1 MIKNLFRKRNRKPSR
16 KVSRK
21 SFFEPLEER
30 RLLAGDIF
38 EANDSPG
45 NATRLG
51 NVADLRTLSATV
63 HAVQPTFSGVGA
75 PSHVFDVSR
84 VPNPDWYQF
93 SPETSGQTRIS
104 LDSSNG
110 VYMSLYDSSNNRIS
124 TTLGASSR
132 LRGDIV
138 ADLNAG
144 EQYFLLVTASTT
156 TTTTTSTGTSS
167 PISASTGGAGSRV
180 TTRGQGSRDQRYGSG
195 FTFGNTNPPRTTT
208 TTNTASSIFR
218 TTDYQLTIDTPTP
231 PSTLRPDRFEPND
244 LTDDPPSPT
253 VISGT
258 GTELG
263 LTIHD
268 SEDTDVFLVTLESP
282 GRAADSVS
290 ISFANGIGDL
300 DLYLAGNDIEVR
312 SSRST
317 SDRESISLEGVP
329 AGTYIVAVVGFQGAT
344 GRYDIDFDLPIAPD
358 HFEPNDRLP
367 PSAIIDSNLVD
378 NLTTHTPTDVD
389 FFKVVLSATGGSGDF
404 IAITFDSEQANLDML
419 LFSGTEIDPDTVV
432 GFSSNPTGPE
442 RISLERLPAGEY
454 LLAIFA
460 SDDGITEYQLEVD
473 LPEPVGA
480 IPEDRFEPNDT
491 RANALE
497 VAGSDSL
504 NGLSI
509 HNSADEDYFK
519 IELQADGT
527 AENFIAITFV
537 DEIGDLD
544 LQLLDSSGTVVDR
557 SLSVTDNERISL
569 DGVSQGVY
577 YARVYGYQSDT
588 NVYNIDFVLPTGTT
602 ATAVFPDRLEV
613 NDNRLRATPLS
624 QTALLRGLSIH
635 NTSDVDFFKFTID
648 ANEVLTDAHF
658 VGIAFSHAQGDLDLW
673 LQDDNGTTI
682 RQSLGVSDFEDISL
696 AGLPAGDYF
705 IRVDGFRGAEGYY
718 DLYVELPGNTIRP
731 DVLEPNDTR
740 VLATRSL
747 GADNSNKATP
757 VSQDTVYSDLSIHNA
772 TDQDYFSFEIPA
784 GVTASAT
791 NFVAIQFTHA
801 AGDLDLELYGSDGT
815 LLRRS
820 TGTSNR
826 EEISLAGLQSGNYF
840 VRAFGYRGATGTYRA
855 TFDLPEATGLSADA
869 FEPNDSVANAKVLQ
883 QDSLIQNL
891 TIHDSSDL
899 DFFQFTSGDIGRRG
913 DGVSIV
919 FSHAVGDLDLLLLDE
934 NGALVE
940 QVGIVSSSVS
950 STDDEF
956 IDFNGLPAGTYNVV
970 VAGYNGALNSYALA
984 ITFPE
989 TALGS
994 TPDQFETND
1003 TLQDATHLRES
1014 TTIDGLS
1021 IHSPTDIDV
1030 FAFNLPQE
1038 GRSGGAICQ
1047 PNGFCD
1053 RIPTDF
1059 VAIGFS
1065 QTVGS
1070 GDLALQL
1077 LNSSGAVLRESNL
1090 SVGVGQFTQR
1100 ELITLGGL
1108 AAGDYFVRV
1117 AGVSGQTGTYDLT
1130 LRVPDIDEG
1139 RPDEFEPNDA
1149 FANAS
1154 DLRILEG
1161 RIDPINLTIHAVDGS
1176 SNDDYFRF
1184 TTVNAGGSTDF
1195 IQIAFAHADGDL
1207 NLSLLDSSGSELRT
1221 SNSTTNNER
1230 ISLNGL
1236 PAGEYGLR
1244 VNGVGN
1250 ATNSYVLEGIAPVR
1264 SSFDIEIQYVDNNL
1278 TGVFRDAFENA
1289 ADRWEQIIVGDVP
1302 NWVVRGD
1309 YNVPLVGGGSFQISG
1324 GRQIDDVL
1332 ILAGAPEI
1340 DGLGNPNTGRNIL
1353 GAAGAKLLRSG
1364 SQLPYLGV
1372 MGFDIADLQQM
1383 QTDGILEDVI
1393 FHEMGHVL
1401 LSPDS
1406 WDRLG
1411 LRQGGSSPVPKFV
1424 GQNALAEYKTLFN
1437 EPSATFVPLEDNGR
1451 QGSHGSHWDEEIFG
1465 NEIMSPTIFGLP
1477 NPISRVTIAAAEDM
1491 GYAVSYSLATYSPP
1505 GSNLVQGAGEGN
1517 GVVFDTGL
1525 IDDIEVDDTTDFAA
1539 LAVAP
1544 IEQVIGPDIYEG
1556 MEPLELR
1563 QNAEGLSRTIHSRSD
1578 VDTFTFT
1585 LAGRGTADHSL
1596 SVTSDLDQPLELVLR
1611 DSTGTQTLSRNLLNG
1626 QAISLAGWAAGT
1638 YTVEVSSPVLNRYS
1652 VLFSGQFQA
1661 VEPTVASLDLD
1672 GDGVLDPTTDGFL
1685 VTLSLLGHGPNSLE
1699 RFSNGFSGVD
1709 IQNRIALL
1717 SDALDLDGDGVLDPS
1732 TDGFQ
1737 AIFGILGAGPNQ
1749 LRELSGT
1756 NAWRSGQEIQDR
1768 IRDLQEFAP
1777 SDTSSES
1784 AAPSLSTVLE
1794 PQLQAEA
1801 EGERVDCRISSCTQV
1816 FTFQEAIRTGETGS
1830 FQFDVDYETQD
1841 EGGGVVDGRTGLIS
1855 FTLFFNS
1862 AEIDPASFGPN
1873 AVSTDIPGFDMNFV
1887 VDDDTGNGDEGE
1899 VNSRNTDKFVVL
1911 TWLDFLNRDLP
1922 GDLMETPL
1930 AQLNLQLRDG
1940 VSMATINVTE
1950 GNQPLTEQRFVG
1962 TPLIVDFSGPAAPT
1976 VTISGPASPV
1986 LEDSGQKLVYTF
1998 TRTGDTT
2005 AALTANFNVS
2015 GDATFNTDY
2024 TQTGAASFSTST
2036 GTVTFA
2042 AGSATATVTIDP
2054 IADTN
2059 DENNETA
2066 ILTLT
2071 TGTGYTIGT
2080 ANAATGTIIDGTVPV
2095 PPSVTVAVAP
2105 ASVQEDGTANL
2116 VYTFTRTGDPS
2127 ASLTANF
2134 GVSGTAT
2141 FNNDYTQTGAASF
2154 STSTGTVTFL
2164 AGSATAIVTID
2175 PTADTND
2182 ENDETAILTLTT
2194 GTGYTIGTAK
2204 AATGTIIDGTVPIPP
2219 SVTVAV
2225 APASVQEDGTANLVY
2240 TFTRTGDPS
2249 ASLTANFGVSG
2260 NATFNNDYT
2269 QTGAA
2274 SFSTSTGTVTF
2285 LAGSATAIVT
2295 IDPTADTND
2304 ENNETAILT
2313 LTTGTGYTIGTANAA
2328 TGTIIDDD
2336 DPVPPSVTVAVAPAS
2351 VQEDGTANLVYTFAR
2366 TGDPSASL
2374 TANFGV
2380 SGNATFNNDYTQ
2392 TGAASFSTSTGTVTF
2407 LAGSATV
2414 AVTIDPTADTNDEN
2428 NETAIL
2434 TLTTGTGYTIGTA
2447 NAATGTIIDDDVPV
2461 PPSVTVAVAP
2471 ASVQEDGSANL
2482 LYTFTRTGDT
2492 SASLTANFGVSG
2504 NAIFNNDYTQTGAAS
2519 FSTSAGTVTFPA
2531 GSATATVT
2539 IDPTADTNDE
2549 NDETA
2554 ILTVATGTGYTIG
2567 TANSATGTIIDDDD
2581 TRVPGFT
2588 IVESGGNTVVDESGT
2603 TDTFTVVLTTPPA
2616 SNVVLDVR
2624 SSDTGEVAVVTPQLT
2639 FTPANWNVPQTVTVQ
2654 GVIDGRIDG
2663 KQTRNV
2669 TVSVNQQAS
2678 DAAYASV
2685 PPQSV
2690 AAMIRDANV
2699 GIPID
2704 LTVAETGTAATFPLV
2719 LEARPISNVVLLLE
2733 SSDITEATVSPAS
2746 ITFTPDNWD
2755 TRQFVTVTGVDDDLE
2770 DGDQTSI
2777 ITVRVD
2783 GPNSDDAFDALPD
2796 KTLTVLTKDDEAGAS
2811 ISGSVYA
2818 DVNNNGRRDA
2828 GESGIANVEV
2838 RLSGAENDVAFTDPN
2853 GNYSFLELTAG
2864 NYTITEIQPL
2874 AYIDGADTPGTGG
2887 GTAGNDVFQVTIQGL
2902 DQLRD
2907 YNFGERG
2914 LQAQFVSTCQFL
2926 ARPTCGA
2933 LNGLTVGAN
2942 AEGESSA
2949 VTFTTNGNG
2958 QLTLTAEGEA
2968 TLELFDATM
2977 NSVARSVGGVLSTSV
2992 YKGEGYV
2999 LYVSSGGAATELHAA
3014 SSVDLVTGAIALHN
3028 RGLTTDVNFDG
3039 STSPVDA
3046 LIIINH
3052 LNAPGSGFATPT
3064 FADVSGDRI
3073 VSPIDVLQII
3083 NLLNGNTVTVSA
3095 EGEADTGHAQ
3105 SPFVV
3110 PPGTGAVDFAPAIA
3124 RPNTAAPSRNV
3135 EDAIAV
3141 IAPQPYP
3148 SDATNELHTRLFA
3161 RSTDDTDF
3169 THNDLESAIDSI
3181 ADDLAE
3187 LWQ

>member
-2080 ANAATGTIIDGTVPV
+2080 ANAATGTIID
-2095 PPSVTVAVAP
+2095 
-2105 ASVQEDGTANL
+2105 
-2116 VYTFTRTGDPS
+2116 
-2127 ASLTANF
+2127 
-2134 GVSGTAT
+2134 
-2141 FNNDYTQTGAASF
+2141 
-2154 STSTGTVTFL
+2154 
-2164 AGSATAIVTID
+2164 
-2175 PTADTND
+2175 
-2182 ENDETAILTLTT
+2182 
-2194 GTGYTIGTAK
+2194 
-2204 AATGTIIDGTVPIPP
+2204 
-2219 SVTVAV
+2219 
-2225 APASVQEDGTANLVY
+2225 
-2240 TFTRTGDPS
+2240 
-2249 ASLTANFGVSG
+2249 
-2260 NATFNNDYT
+2260 
-2269 QTGAA
+2269 
-2274 SFSTSTGTVTF
+2274 
-2285 LAGSATAIVT
+2285 
-2295 IDPTADTND
+2295 
-2304 ENNETAILT
+2304 
-2313 LTTGTGYTIGTANAA
+2313 
-2328 TGTIIDDD
+2328 DDD
-2336 DPVPPSVTVAVAPAS
+2336 
-2351 VQEDGTANLVYTFAR
+2351 
-2366 TGDPSASL
+2366 
-2374 TANFGV
+2374 
-2380 SGNATFNNDYTQ
+2380 
-2392 TGAASFSTSTGTVTF
+2392 
-2407 LAGSATV
+2407 
-2414 AVTIDPTADTNDEN
+2414 
-2428 NETAIL
+2428 
-2434 TLTTGTGYTIGTA
+2434 
-2447 NAATGTIIDDDVPV
+2447 PV